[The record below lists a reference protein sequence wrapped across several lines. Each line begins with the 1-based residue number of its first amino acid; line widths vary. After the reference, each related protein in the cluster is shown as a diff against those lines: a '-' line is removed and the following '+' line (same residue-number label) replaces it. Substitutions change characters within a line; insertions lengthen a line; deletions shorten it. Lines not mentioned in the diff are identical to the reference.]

1 MSKALLLQRNSQRCG
16 HALCVVFILFS
27 DVFRIMHNEG
37 SQHFLV
43 HANPKLAKLV
53 HASGCSWLSDFVAG
67 LDFNAESKVK

>member
-1 MSKALLLQRNSQRCG
+1 
-16 HALCVVFILFS
+16 
-27 DVFRIMHNEG
+27 MHNEG